1 MRSSEKQLFIIQIL
15 SLIILL
21 FNTIFYK
28 FLGVFGV
35 IVFLIALLFTLLMVC
50 GIPRDNNITGRL
62 SVKLCIFYSLAFLVF
77 KYSLGLITGYYTNPY
92 DISLLG
98 IIKNVLPMIIIILL
112 EEYSRFTMCEKSGC
126 NKLILLTT
134 MVIFTLVDFT
144 LKSSFVGMTSL

>member
-50 GIPRDNNITGRL
+50 GIPRDNNITGTAIIYPDGNILYYDNNLL
-62 SVKLCIFYSLAFLVF
+62 SPN
-77 KYSLGLITGYYTNPY
+77 YY
-92 DISLLG
+92 
-98 IIKNVLPMIIIILL
+98 
-112 EEYSRFTMCEKSGC
+112 RH
-126 NKLILLTT
+126 
-134 MVIFTLVDFT
+134 
-144 LKSSFVGMTSL
+144 